1 MIIREERDLGCVSIS
16 STQVSGAVVL
26 SEGWL
31 GRFSYPLCY
40 LPSCSSQGLEG
51 RGDPH
56 FQSRIP
62 ESPVSLLESHCPGD
76 PSVEVWRPDAQ
87 VSLLLWDI
95 SKHFP
100 LTDNTLSKE
109 QQPDTVPCRSEPQ
122 SQVQILGGLLGP
134 GHPPQGSLFC
144 LTVCLPRD
152 SITCVHV
159 SGSTLSP

>member
-56 FQSRIP
+56 F
-62 ESPVSLLESHCPGD
+62 
-76 PSVEVWRPDAQ
+76 
-87 VSLLLWDI
+87 
-95 SKHFP
+95 
-100 LTDNTLSKE
+100 
-109 QQPDTVPCRSEPQ
+109 
-122 SQVQILGGLLGP
+122 
-134 GHPPQGSLFC
+134 
-144 LTVCLPRD
+144 
-152 SITCVHV
+152 
-159 SGSTLSP
+159 